1 MRQDHLG
8 RLNLT
13 NFQRYLLRLGLNFV
27 KTPSNEGTMYA
38 SPKNIAFM
46 LSKHIPK
53 KKGRYFREAERQ
65 EEVCFGPSFFED
77 HGGRSCGDPR
87 YMENILSFSF
97 LEFVSSLDRNVPT
110 GGGDQPS

>member
-53 KKGRYFREAERQ
+53 KK
-65 EEVCFGPSFFED
+65 
-77 HGGRSCGDPR
+77 
-87 YMENILSFSF
+87 
-97 LEFVSSLDRNVPT
+97 
-110 GGGDQPS
+110 